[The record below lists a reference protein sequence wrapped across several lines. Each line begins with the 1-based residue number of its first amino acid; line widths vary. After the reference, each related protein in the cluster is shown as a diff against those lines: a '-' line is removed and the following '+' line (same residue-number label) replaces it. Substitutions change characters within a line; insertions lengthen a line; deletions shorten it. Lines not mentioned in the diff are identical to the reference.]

1 MYNTTTGSN
10 IERFPS
16 ISKDFALPL
25 SCLALPLLDK
35 VGGKL
40 HNWKG
45 KLMTKATSLDLPLL
59 DKVGGKLPNWK
70 GKLMTKAT
78 RVQVVKSMLTS
89 VITYHDTIFNLPK
102 WLIKK
107 IDKLKRNFFWK
118 GDEGEGNKGGA
129 CLVKWGVVCKPKELG
144 GLGIHD
150 LKHFGIALRQRW
162 FWYH

>member
-40 HNWKG
+40 
-45 KLMTKATSLDLPLL
+45 
-59 DKVGGKLPNWK
+59 PNWK

-78 RVQVVKSMLTS
+78 RAQVVKSMLTS

-129 CLVKWGVVCKPKELG
+129 CLVK
-144 GLGIHD
+144 
-150 LKHFGIALRQRW
+150 
-162 FWYH
+162 